1 MQGGEETM
9 SVFII
14 AEAGVNHNGSLVL
27 AKKLVDAAKDA
38 GADCVKFQT
47 FVSKNIVS
55 KNAVKAEYQKQQTE
69 PEESQQDMLKKLELS
84 FDEFVE
90 LNEYCKSKSIEFMS
104 TAFDFDSID
113 FLDGLEMGTWKIPS
127 GDITN
132 LPYLIK
138 IAKLN
143 KPVILST
150 GMSTMVDIRS
160 AIKALKENG
169 ATELTV
175 LHCTTE
181 YPTPFEDVNLRAMNT
196 IKEEFGVKVGY
207 SDHTKGIEVP
217 IAAVALGATVIEK
230 HFTLDRNMEG
240 PDHKASLEPNELKAM
255 VDSIRHIELALGNGM
270 KQPAE
275 SEKKNM
281 AVARKSII
289 ASKDIKAGDIFTEEN
304 LTVKRP
310 GDGISPMRWFDIIG
324 KPAPRDFEED
334 ELIEL

>member
-14 AEAGVNHNGSLVL
+14 AEAGVNHNGRLEL

-90 LNEYCKSKSIEFMS
+90 LNEYCKSISIEFMS

-113 FLDGLEMGTWKIPS
+113 FLDGLEMGIWKIPS

-150 GMSTMVDIRS
+150 GMSTMEDIRS

-169 ATELTV
+169 AGELTV

-196 IKEEFGVKVGY
+196 IKEEFDVKVGY

>member
-14 AEAGVNHNGSLVL
+14 AEAGVNHNGSLEL
-27 AKKLVDAAKDA
+27 AKELVDAAKDA

-90 LNEYCKSKSIEFMS
+90 LNEYCKSISIEFMS

-113 FLDGLEMGTWKIPS
+113 FLDGLEMGIWKIPS

-150 GMSTMVDIRS
+150 GMSTMEDIRS
-160 AIKALKENG
+160 AIKALEENG

-207 SDHTKGIEVP
+207 SDHTRGIEVP
-217 IAAVALGATVIEK
+217 IASVALGATVIEK

-255 VDSIRHIELALGNGM
+255 VDSIRHIELALGNEM

-281 AVARKSII
+281 TVARKSIT
-289 ASKDIKAGDIFTEEN
+289 ASKEIKSGEIFTEEN